1 MIREFQPES
10 RPTWTIKVK
19 MPTGTQAATMMGEW
33 MMQNANQGIVAIK
46 ACKRHIMAIDGEGIT
61 YDMSDDRRI
70 DALPV
75 AVIFE
80 VAGFLLAGVGIS
92 EADAKN

>member
-33 MMQNANQGIVAIK
+33 MMANANQGLVAIK
-46 ACKRHIMAIDGEGIT
+46 ACKRHIMAIDGEGIV
-61 YDMSDDRRI
+61 YDMSDEHRVDV
-70 DALPV
+70 LPV
-75 AVIFE
+75 SVIFE
-80 VAGFLLAGVGIS
+80 VAGFLLVGSGIS
-92 EADAKN
+92 EGDAKN